1 MEEDGSLTFHSVKL
15 KNTGK
20 YKYSFYAGDGT
31 EISGEEEIKVYGK
44 KLNICTLPTQCKE

>member
-1 MEEDGSLTFHSVKL
+1 MEKDGSLTFHSVKL

-31 EISGEEEIKVYGK
+31 ETSGEEETKVYGK
-44 KLNICTLPTQCKE
+44 KTNICTLPTQFKE